1 MRRDACFTAGMEGRE
16 NTKQG
21 GKEGGGEQR
30 VLQVLFQSRQ
40 RGEHILGNYQPFL
53 SYVPTVNCQYLSI
66 VKSKNGWVSLALYV
80 VGCQLER

>member
-1 MRRDACFTAGMEGRE
+1 MPVSQLEWRAGKTQNKGERREEENRE
-16 NTKQG
+16 CYRCYFSLDRG
-21 GKEGGGEQR
+21 
-30 VLQVLFQSRQ
+30 
-40 RGEHILGNYQPFL
+40 GEHILGNYQPFL